1 MSEVPRMDPQQ
12 VFEALRELRGAP
24 RDETYWTRL
33 CGCLVQLCRARAVL
47 VLCEGDAGGWQ
58 VLGRAGAADSTLQSQ
73 AGARLAE
80 LAPRALT
87 QGQAYAPDEQ
97 GQIVAAVRMV
107 EPGRKTLA
115 LLEIPARERAA
126 INDLLV
132 RAQLVADLP
141 AGGDMPAGEGHA
153 LRPSAGT
160 SAVMPA
166 QEQLGLVDLVA
177 LVMKE
182 AQFGSAALALVNLL
196 AAALKSDQVVLGVAE
211 HGLARVE
218 AISHIDRFDHK
229 AENVQLLEAA
239 LEEALDQ
246 HGDLVFPLPVD
257 SPQVALAHDRLARIM
272 GYGHLATLV
281 VRDDDAPQ
289 RPPLVLLIG
298 RREGGFDAARLQQV
312 SVAMH
317 LLHPWLAALRERSHG
332 LLRRSWRGFRHS
344 AREALSPEK
353 PGRKLLV
360 LAALLFVVGISVG
373 TWPYRLEASAELAT
387 DSVQV
392 VSAPFDGYLRQ
403 VQANLGDTV
412 RTGAVLAQLDTRELS
427 LQASDLTSEVGRYDA
442 EADRARAQGQAAET
456 QIALARAA
464 QARARLDRIRFQLAQ
479 AQVLAPFD
487 GVVVE
492 GERKELSGSPVR
504 QGDKLFRL
512 ARVEGLYAVIHLPE
526 RDVRELPAQAQ
537 GRLRLLSQPDREIG
551 FRVETLVPIVQV
563 RGGQG
568 GQFHL
573 KVRLDQAS
581 EDWWRPGMTGLAQID
596 VGDRTILW
604 IWTHRLID
612 TIRLKL
618 WW

>member
-1 MSEVPRMDPQQ
+1 MDPQQ
-12 VFEALRELRGAP
+12 VFERLRSLRGATH
-24 RDETYWTRL
+24 DEAYWAHL
-33 CGCLVQLCRARAVL
+33 CNCLVLLCRARAAIV
-47 VLCEGDAGGWQ
+47 VRAGEGGEWS
-58 VLGRAGAADSTLQSQ
+58 VLGSAPVEENSLLSQ
-73 AGARLAE
+73 ASARLAE
-80 LAPRALT
+80 LAPRALS
-87 QGQAYAPDEQ
+87 QGQAYAPDAH
-97 GQIVAAVRMV
+97 GHRVAAVRLV
-107 EPGRKTLA
+107 DPDGTTLA

-141 AGGDMPAGEGHA
+141 AAGPFSQGADTTGLSAPASTA
-153 LRPSAGT
+153 IA
-160 SAVMPA
+160 PA

-182 AQFGSAALALVNLL
+182 AHFGSASLALVNLL
-196 AAALKSDQVVLGVAE
+196 SAALKSDQVVLGVAE
-211 HGLARVE
+211 HGTVRVE
-218 AISHIDRFDHK
+218 AISHIDRFEHK

-246 HGDLVFPLPVD
+246 HGDLIYPLPSG
-257 SPQVALAHDRLARIM
+257 SPKIALAHDRLARIM
-272 GYGHLATLV
+272 GYGSLGTLV

-289 RPPLVLLIG
+289 RPPMVLLLG
-298 RREGGFDAARLQQV
+298 RRDGGFEPARLQQV

-317 LLHPWLAALRERSHG
+317 LLHPWLVALRERSQG
-332 LLRRSWRGFRHS
+332 LLRRSWRQFRHG

-353 PGRKLLV
+353 PGRKLLA

-412 RTGAVLAQLDTRELS
+412 RAGAVLAQLDTRELN
-427 LQASDLTSEVGRYDA
+427 LQVADLASEVGRYDA

-456 QIALARAA
+456 QIAIARAS
-464 QARARLDRIRFQLAQ
+464 QARARLERVRFQLAQ

-526 RDVRELPAQAQ
+526 RDVRELQAQAK

-551 FRVETLVPIVQV
+551 FQVETLVPIVQV

-573 KVRLDQAS
+573 KVKLDQVS

-612 TIRLKL
+612 TIRMKL

>member
-1 MSEVPRMDPQQ
+1 MVDP
-12 VFEALRELRGAP
+12 
-24 RDETYWTRL
+24 
-33 CGCLVQLCRARAVL
+33 
-47 VLCEGDAGGWQ
+47 EG
-58 VLGRAGAADSTLQSQ
+58 T
-73 AGARLAE
+73 
-80 LAPRALT
+80 
-87 QGQAYAPDEQ
+87 
-97 GQIVAAVRMV
+97 
-107 EPGRKTLA
+107 TLA
-115 LLEIPARERAA
+115 LLEISARERAA

-141 AGGDMPAGEGHA
+141 AAGPFSQGADTTGLSAPASTA
-153 LRPSAGT
+153 IA
-160 SAVMPA
+160 PA

-182 AQFGSAALALVNLL
+182 AHFGSASLALVNLL
-196 AAALKSDQVVLGVAE
+196 SAALKSDQVVLGVAE
-211 HGLARVE
+211 HGIVRVE
-218 AISHIDRFDHK
+218 AISHIDRFEHK

-246 HGDLVFPLPVD
+246 HGDLIYPLPSG
-257 SPQVALAHDRLARIM
+257 SPKIALAHDRLARIM
-272 GYGHLATLV
+272 GYGSLGTLV

-289 RPPLVLLIG
+289 RPPMVLLLG
-298 RREGGFDAARLQQV
+298 RRDGGFEPARLQQV

-317 LLHPWLAALRERSHG
+317 LLHPWLVALRERSQG
-332 LLRRSWRGFRHS
+332 LLRRSWRQFRHG

-353 PGRKLLV
+353 PGRKLLA

-373 TWPYRLEASAELAT
+373 KWPYRLEASAELAT

-412 RTGAVLAQLDTRELS
+412 RAGAVLAQLDTRELN
-427 LQASDLTSEVGRYDA
+427 LQVADLASEVGRYDA

-456 QIALARAA
+456 QIAIARAS
-464 QARARLDRIRFQLAQ
+464 QARARLERVRFQLAQ

-526 RDVRELPAQAQ
+526 RDVRELQAQAK

-551 FRVETLVPIVQV
+551 FQVETLVPIVQM

-573 KVRLDQAS
+573 KVKLDQTS

-604 IWTHRLID
+604 IWTHRLVD
-612 TIRLKL
+612 TVRMKL